1 MERAEISSRNL
12 KHLQKRASCDKV
24 YMYKDRAQNGSKRE
38 FIMKAVV
45 SVIGKDR
52 TGIIAAVSA
61 KLAEWN
67 INIEDISQTIMQSNF
82 VMIMLVD
89 ASASSVAFDKIGGQ
103 LQAAVDKLGVT
114 VHVQHEDLFNAM
126 QRV

>member
-1 MERAEISSRNL
+1 
-12 KHLQKRASCDKV
+12 
-24 YMYKDRAQNGSKRE
+24 
-38 FIMKAVV
+38 MKAIV

-52 TGIIAAVSA
+52 TGIIAAVSVR
-61 KLAEWN
+61 LAELG
-67 INIEDISQTIMQSNF
+67 INIEDISQTVMQDDF

-89 ASASSVAFDKIGGQ
+89 AAQSTVPFDKIGES
-103 LQAAVDKLGVT
+103 LQSAADKLGVT

>member
-1 MERAEISSRNL
+1 
-12 KHLQKRASCDKV
+12 
-24 YMYKDRAQNGSKRE
+24 
-38 FIMKAVV
+38 MKAVV

-52 TGIIAAVSA
+52 TGIIAGIASA
-61 KLAEWN
+61 LAERN

-89 ASASSVAFDKIGGQ
+89 TADSTVPLDELASE
-103 LQAAVDKLGVT
+103 LQKTADGLGVT
-114 VHVQHEDLFNAM
+114 VHVQHEDLFESM

>member
-1 MERAEISSRNL
+1 
-12 KHLQKRASCDKV
+12 
-24 YMYKDRAQNGSKRE
+24 
-38 FIMKAVV
+38 MKAVV

-52 TGIIAAVSA
+52 TGIIAAVA
-61 KLAEWN
+61 TRLAELK
-67 INIEDISQTIMQSNF
+67 INIEDISQTIMQNNF

-89 ASASSVAFDKIGGQ
+89 ASGSAVPFDRIGEELTAATSS
-103 LQAAVDKLGVT
+103 LGVA

>member
-1 MERAEISSRNL
+1 
-12 KHLQKRASCDKV
+12 
-24 YMYKDRAQNGSKRE
+24 
-38 FIMKAVV
+38 MKAVV

-61 KLAEWN
+61 KLAQWN

-89 ASASSVAFDKIGGQ
+89 ASASAVAFDKIGGE
-103 LQAAVDKLGVT
+103 LQAAVGGLGVT

>member
-1 MERAEISSRNL
+1 
-12 KHLQKRASCDKV
+12 
-24 YMYKDRAQNGSKRE
+24 
-38 FIMKAVV
+38 MKAVV

-61 KLAEWN
+61 RLSALD
-67 INIEDISQTIMQSNF
+67 INIEDISQTIMQEYF

-89 ASASSVAFDKIGGQ
+89 AAKSKVSLEALEGE
-103 LQAAVDKLGVT
+103 LRAAVGELGVT

>member
-1 MERAEISSRNL
+1 
-12 KHLQKRASCDKV
+12 
-24 YMYKDRAQNGSKRE
+24 
-38 FIMKAVV
+38 MKAVV

-61 KLAEWN
+61 QLAELN
-67 INIEDISQTIMQSNF
+67 VNIEDISQTILQDNF

-89 ASASSVAFDKIGGQ
+89 ATGSKVPFDKLGER
-103 LQAAVDKLGVT
+103 LQDATKSLGVT